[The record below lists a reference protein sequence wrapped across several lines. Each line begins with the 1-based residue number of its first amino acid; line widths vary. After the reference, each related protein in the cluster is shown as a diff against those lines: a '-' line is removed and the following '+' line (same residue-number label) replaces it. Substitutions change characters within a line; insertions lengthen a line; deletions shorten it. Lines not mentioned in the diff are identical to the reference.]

1 MAIRLVLYLL
11 VAATL
16 AFGAPYA
23 AAVLSRVQG
32 PWSADA
38 LEQDGTRTHMQ
49 FATELPRPDW
59 VPVYPG
65 ALIAQ
70 ASNLTSARFPSGVQS
85 LDISTRDTLSD
96 IKRFYTARL
105 EDAGFKVRDLGR
117 WPMDARTAAFIGLD
131 STLYAERAATDD
143 RITIQIHSPEGILSA
158 RLLQLQ
164 WRKISETPAWPLA
177 GGGAGEPGER

>member
-1 MAIRLVLYLL
+1 MALRLVLWLL

-32 PWSADA
+32 AWSADA
-38 LEQDGTRTHMQ
+38 LEQDGTPTHMQ
-49 FATELPRPDW
+49 FDTDLPRPDW

-70 ASNLTSARFPSGVQS
+70 ASDLTSARFPSGVHS
-85 LDISTRDTLSD
+85 LDISTRDGLAD
-96 IKRFYTARL
+96 IKRFYADRL
-105 EDAGFKVRDLGR
+105 ADAGFNVRDLGT

-131 STLYAERAATDD
+131 TTLYAERAATDD
-143 RITIQIHSPEGILSA
+143 LIAIQIHTPEGILAA

-164 WRKISETPAWPLA
+164 WRKISETPAVPLPA
-177 GGGAGEPGER
+177 EGVEGR

>member
-1 MAIRLVLYLL
+1 MGLRLLLWLL

-32 PWSADA
+32 TWSADA
-38 LEQDGTRTHMQ
+38 IEQDGTRTHMQ
-49 FATELPRPDW
+49 FGTELPRPDW

-70 ASNLTSARFPSGVQS
+70 GSNLTSARFPSGVHA
-85 LDISTRDTLSD
+85 LDISTRDALAD
-96 IKRFYTARL
+96 IKRFYLARL
-105 EDAGFKVRDLGR
+105 ADAGFKVRDLGTY
-117 WPMDARTAAFIGLD
+117 PMDARTAAFIGLD
-131 STLYAERAATDD
+131 ATVFAERPATDD
-143 RITIQIHSPEGILSA
+143 QIAIQIHTPEGILSA

-164 WRKISETPAWPLA
+164 WRKISETPPTPLPPE
-177 GGGAGEPGER
+177 GADGR